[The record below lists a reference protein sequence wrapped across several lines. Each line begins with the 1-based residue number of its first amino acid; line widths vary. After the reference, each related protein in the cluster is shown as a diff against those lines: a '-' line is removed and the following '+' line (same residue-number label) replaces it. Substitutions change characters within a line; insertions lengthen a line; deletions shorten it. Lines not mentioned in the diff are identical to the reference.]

1 MKIISSSRSG
11 KGIKF
16 LLRLRLAKLAYEL
29 TMRCQKHN
37 LTSPNYN
44 TGANNF
50 LQVIYSLNSQFSY
63 DVTRNYLNYYCYYYL
78 EREHLSPHQ
87 IDDRSCNWY
96 QLMLKITISI
106 ACILLR
112 SGYYEFIRISTIE
125 GQFNV
130 IKGCQA

>member
-1 MKIISSSRSG
+1 MPKTQP
-11 KGIKF
+11 
-16 LLRLRLAKLAYEL
+16 YE
-29 TMRCQKHN
+29 
-37 LTSPNYN
+37 SNYN
-44 TGANNF
+44 TGVNNF
-50 LQVIYSLNSQFSY
+50 LQVIYSLKSQFSY

-87 IDDRSCNWY
+87 IGDRSCNWY

-130 IKGCQA
+130 IRGCQAWYLTMQMH

>member
-1 MKIISSSRSG
+1 MPKTQP
-11 KGIKF
+11 
-16 LLRLRLAKLAYEL
+16 YESN
-29 TMRCQKHN
+29 C
-37 LTSPNYN
+37 N

-87 IDDRSCNWY
+87 IGDRSCNWY

-106 ACILLR
+106 ACI
-112 SGYYEFIRISTIE
+112 YYDQVTTNSFVFLQLKVSLTL
-125 GQFNV
+125 
-130 IKGCQA
+130 

>member
-1 MKIISSSRSG
+1 MPKTQP
-11 KGIKF
+11 
-16 LLRLRLAKLAYEL
+16 YE
-29 TMRCQKHN
+29 
-37 LTSPNYN
+37 SNYN

-50 LQVIYSLNSQFSY
+50 LQVIYSLKSQFSY
-63 DVTRNYLNYYCYYYL
+63 DVTRNYLNYYYYYYYYL

-87 IDDRSCNWY
+87 IGDRSCNWY

-130 IKGCQA
+130 IKGCQAWYLALQMH

>member
-1 MKIISSSRSG
+1 MPKTQP
-11 KGIKF
+11 
-16 LLRLRLAKLAYEL
+16 YE
-29 TMRCQKHN
+29 
-37 LTSPNYN
+37 SNYN

-50 LQVIYSLNSQFSY
+50 LQVIYSLKSQFSY
-63 DVTRNYLNYYCYYYL
+63 DVTRNYLNFYYYYL
-78 EREHLSPHQ
+78 EQEHLSPHQ
-87 IDDRSCNWY
+87 IGDRSCNWY

-130 IKGCQA
+130 IKGCQAWYLTMQMH